1 MGKDQEIIQEYF
13 TKYYPVK
20 KKYIY
25 NEMDVA
31 SLVSGMASAG
41 IIGIVIMI
49 FLLLIR
55 KSNVV
60 TGEVS
65 NSISNSK
72 RYRELA
78 QNHDELQN
86 QLKDAPLDEKSKKEY
101 SNNLDEIKK
110 LREEIK
116 QLQEERKQE
125 TETFKRFFE
134 KIKSKEIDK
143 DNILN
148 LIQEIMDSGD
158 PDEIKQKLEEIKK
171 EVEES
176 KLSKDEID
184 EIEGY
189 IKKVETSVK
198 KEQGLLSKIAQKI
211 KDFCMGSFET
221 ISSLMKSGGKKVKE
235 GLSKFWGKVTSTFGG
250 LFDKKLDMALN
261 NIKDSISNGKNILL
275 KVKFKLEG
283 DNIGFEIIESS
294 NSINDSNFIYLVDK
308 KVLILHDINEKRL
321 FVSDNI
327 ENKDLENFIQNLEI
341 DITNFNPFGETLESQ
356 TEAGDGLPISV
367 EKINTEYKEKQNIK
381 IKFTLTPDAN
391 KKGMIDIFQD
401 REENESDGNYIHFP
415 LVDDFVKNNDTK
427 QYQISDDVNFV
438 ELIKNYDQEFEYEV
452 EYVEIEDEEDE
463 EVRLNSNNSIV
474 DSIKLEILLAKQKI
488 SKYITDEEIKIK
500 DLIDDKILK
509 VDGLVNLFEE
519 KDIKD
524 ISEDPFT
531 DSDDIDGDAYEGL
544 GDDFNGEEDFL
555 GPDPLDNS
563 EETKNESFKNK
574 KLNSILNE
582 MFYSDIKRTHKFY
595 FEEVNMQE
603 PIEVTKKAGKK
614 IVITHKFPQIIKIKD
629 LNEFE
634 PSNVYKINLQKNEIE
649 KIISLKDFNLKNHFN
664 SIILYQYKG
673 KDIHIGQLIIDLD
686 KIGEDKLI
694 YQNILEYFDEKVSE
708 IASVTEEK
716 MSRDDLKKFLAANPV
731 EIKINDNFLNEIKFE
746 ILRKGEISSKKIKEN
761 EKADEIIKDL
771 TDIKNAIVKNID
783 LDEFLNNLKYK
794 TSDKDELQLKQ
805 IGDKNYLDFNLS
817 KERVEK
823 LNQEKGWIKGFHPDS
838 SKEIELITEEKQ
850 KDIFVPIQF
859 RIEIEKIEDKKFKIS
874 KNLLQEI
881 FIRITT
887 KYKDEKEKETKLLTA
902 ENGIDLDEFLNN
914 LKYKKSNSGELQL
927 KQDKDKNSLIFDLSK
942 ERVEELLTKNKKWM
956 FNFAPDKA
964 KDSEFLFEQ
973 EDKKTIIYNPL
984 KFEIEIEKTEDK
996 KFKISKKILIE
1007 IFTKINSSKGSL
1019 SEPGDKKIGKEETK
1033 TLEDKTKKD
1042 LEEKTPEKIETSSKE
1057 DEEKY
1062 FLSLEQISG
1071 GSRNLSKEVDSENG
1085 GIIFIKKNDKEYK
1098 GILWIK
1104 NDITKTVDFS
1114 KLKKLSEYFNISI
1127 YDYILNEAFE
1137 IKDYQTGFVSDFNLT
1152 VELMTISETLVIKE
1166 IKTKGNLQ
1174 KNKKDE
1180 LIKGLQS
1187 FLRKTIGI
1195 QKDDPE
1201 YENKKQQTYNQLGLK
1216 DFEQR
1221 VDKDSEIFEGTGVF
1235 YREKGK
1241 KVGINIIKNQNK
1253 LSNLFNQK
1261 DKYELFYYINVD
1273 GGYYYINL
1281 NDNIVNILNLLK
1293 SNKKIK
1299 IKNENLDITSMM
1311 TTLKKDSE
1319 LFKKFTSFD
1328 KNKIYKT
1335 GQITF
1340 GKVRETK
1347 EIKKGNKD
1355 ILAFIL
1361 STNPSE
1367 LPKISETEEKMLEQD
1382 SYMIKNL
1389 DSIIINEVFK
1399 KWKK

>member
-78 QNHDELQN
+78 QNHDELQD

-116 QLQEERKQE
+116 QLQEERSE
-125 TETFKRFFE
+125 TTQKFKKFFE
-134 KIKSKEIDK
+134 NVKSKEANK
-143 DNILN
+143 DNILK
-148 LIQEIMDSGD
+148 LIEGTIDSSD
-158 PDEIKQKLEEIKK
+158 PDKIKELLEEIKK

-184 EIEGY
+184 EIDNY
-189 IKKVETSVK
+189 IKKLEVNVK

-221 ISSLMKSGGKKVKE
+221 VSSLMKSGGKKVKE

-261 NIKDSISNGKNILL
+261 NVNDSISNGKNILL

-321 FVSDNI
+321 FVSDDI

-341 DITNFNPFGETLESQ
+341 DITNFNPFGETLNSQ
-356 TEAGDGLPISV
+356 TEVGNGLPISV
-367 EKINTEYKEKQNIK
+367 EKINTENKEKQNIK

-401 REENESDGNYIHFP
+401 REETESDGNYIHFP

-463 EVRLNSNNSIV
+463 EDKEVRLNSNNSIV

-524 ISEDPFT
+524 ISEDLFT
-531 DSDDIDGDAYEGL
+531 DSDDIDEDAYEGL

-555 GPDPLDNS
+555 RPDPLDNS
-563 EETKNESFKNK
+563 EEKKTKNESFKNK

-603 PIEVTKKAGKK
+603 PIEVTKKAGKT

-708 IASVTEEK
+708 IASVTEAK

-771 TDIKNAIVKNID
+771 NAAKEKNKIESKGEKSQKNQSNNVDEIEEFKKIASEEDADKIKNFRNDKIANLFFKINSESLPLIDKLDSQIKLKEIRDKFNLTELRTIYADLDVFLKMFNGIKDNID
-783 LDEFLNNLKYK
+783 KELKPDILLQTNEDFEIKYNELKEKIDENNLKFEK
-794 TSDKDELQLKQ
+794 KKDEILEIIKSKSETSD
-805 IGDKNYLDFNLS
+805 S
-817 KERVEK
+817 KA
-823 LNQEKGWIKGFHPDS
+823 
-838 SKEIELITEEKQ
+838 
-850 KDIFVPIQF
+850 
-859 RIEIEKIEDKKFKIS
+859 
-874 KNLLQEI
+874 
-881 FIRITT
+881 
-887 KYKDEKEKETKLLTA
+887 ETKS
-902 ENGIDLDEFLNN
+902 ENGIDLD
-914 LKYKKSNSGELQL
+914 
-927 KQDKDKNSLIFDLSK
+927 
-942 ERVEELLTKNKKWM
+942 
-956 FNFAPDKA
+956 
-964 KDSEFLFEQ
+964 
-973 EDKKTIIYNPL
+973 
-984 KFEIEIEKTEDK
+984 
-996 KFKISKKILIE
+996 
-1007 IFTKINSSKGSL
+1007 
-1019 SEPGDKKIGKEETK
+1019 
-1033 TLEDKTKKD
+1033 
-1042 LEEKTPEKIETSSKE
+1042 
-1057 DEEKY
+1057 
-1062 FLSLEQISG
+1062 
-1071 GSRNLSKEVDSENG
+1071 
-1085 GIIFIKKNDKEYK
+1085 
-1098 GILWIK
+1098 
-1104 NDITKTVDFS
+1104 
-1114 KLKKLSEYFNISI
+1114 
-1127 YDYILNEAFE
+1127 
-1137 IKDYQTGFVSDFNLT
+1137 
-1152 VELMTISETLVIKE
+1152 
-1166 IKTKGNLQ
+1166 
-1174 KNKKDE
+1174 
-1180 LIKGLQS
+1180 
-1187 FLRKTIGI
+1187 
-1195 QKDDPE
+1195 
-1201 YENKKQQTYNQLGLK
+1201 
-1216 DFEQR
+1216 
-1221 VDKDSEIFEGTGVF
+1221 
-1235 YREKGK
+1235 
-1241 KVGINIIKNQNK
+1241 
-1253 LSNLFNQK
+1253 
-1261 DKYELFYYINVD
+1261 
-1273 GGYYYINL
+1273 
-1281 NDNIVNILNLLK
+1281 
-1293 SNKKIK
+1293 
-1299 IKNENLDITSMM
+1299 
-1311 TTLKKDSE
+1311 
-1319 LFKKFTSFD
+1319 
-1328 KNKIYKT
+1328 
-1335 GQITF
+1335 
-1340 GKVRETK
+1340 
-1347 EIKKGNKD
+1347 
-1355 ILAFIL
+1355 
-1361 STNPSE
+1361 
-1367 LPKISETEEKMLEQD
+1367 
-1382 SYMIKNL
+1382 IKNL
-1389 DSIIINEVFK
+1389 IVVNYN
-1399 KWKK
+1399 